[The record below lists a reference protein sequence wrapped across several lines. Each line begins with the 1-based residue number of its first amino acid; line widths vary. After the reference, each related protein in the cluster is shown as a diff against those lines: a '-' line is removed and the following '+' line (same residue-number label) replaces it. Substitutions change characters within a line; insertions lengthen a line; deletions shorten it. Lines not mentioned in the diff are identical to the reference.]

1 MNGLIMGGGCNSRL
15 PGVCEKLT
23 ISFGIPMILRVVAA
37 LKGCTHITSVSVAT
51 SPHTPQTRRILKGR
65 VRMLETA
72 GMGYPKDMTSA
83 LTEMSGPTL
92 IVPGDMPLLDSGII
106 SDILDGYDN
115 DAWTSVLTS
124 ESLARLVGVSG
135 GINVTYRRQRCRYT
149 GISMV
154 NATQARFV
162 PQRHIIQDDI
172 RLVVNVNSI
181 QDCILL
187 GAAHHAPVH

>member
-15 PGVCEKLT
+15 PGVREKLT
-23 ISFGIPMILRVVAA
+23 LLFGIPMILRVVAA
-37 LKGCTHITSVSVAT
+37 LEGCPRIASVYAAT
-51 SPHTPQTRRILKGR
+51 SPHTPQTRRILKGHA
-65 VRMLETA
+65 RMLETA
-72 GMGYPKDMTSA
+72 GMGYPKDMTAA
-83 LTEMSGPTL
+83 LAEMSGPTL

-106 SDILDGYDN
+106 SDILDRYDN
-115 DAWTSVLTS
+115 DAWTTVLAS
-124 ESLARLVGVSG
+124 ESLARLAGVSE
-135 GINVTYRRQRCRYT
+135 GINVTYRGQRCRYT

-154 NATQARFV
+154 NAAQATSV